1 MRTLFVTATGT
12 EIGKTLVTAALC
24 HELRAAGRP
33 VRALKP
39 VLSGYDAAT
48 LADSDPGVL
57 LASLG
62 ETATEGG
69 GRQHRAL
76 ALRRPALTRHGRGP

>member
-1 MRTLFVTATGT
+1 MSTLFVTATGT

-39 VLSGYDAAT
+39 VLSGYDPAT
-48 LADSDPGVL
+48 LADSDPGK
-57 LASLG
+57 
-62 ETATEGG
+62 AT
-69 GRQHRAL
+69 RC
-76 ALRRPALTRHGRGP
+76 